1 MCTVRYSKI
10 VKLKEGIDKEYVKDP
25 LEKLIK
31 KMEAKKLSFSLKPV
45 TVKQV
50 EKLISF
56 HFIHS
61 FNSANTFHTLLC
73 PMYMLTL

>member
-1 MCTVRYSKI
+1 MCTVRFSKI

-25 LEKLIK
+25 LEKLKK
-31 KMEAKKLSFSLKPV
+31 KMEAKKLSFGLKPV

-61 FNSANTFHTLLC
+61 LNLANTFHTLLC
-73 PMYMLTL
+73 HICMLTL